1 MQSGGFR
8 GHRRQRTGR
17 KVVRLGKVA
26 AKKAIAKTAARRL
39 SAGLHAAKVDTSAG
53 KVLTVLK

>member
-39 SAGLHAAKVDTSAG
+39 SAELHAAKADTSAG